1 MTADYLLIRVE
12 NLMLIFVYALVCGSV
27 LTSSIVLITLT

>member
-1 MTADYLLIRVE
+1 MTADYLVIRVE

-27 LTSSIVLITLT
+27 LTASIVPITLT